1 MMESKKTWPEFRD
14 IITALSGRFAPHPIS
29 TISSIPTK

>member
-1 MMESKKTWPEFRD
+1 MESKKSWPEFRD
-14 IITALSGRFAPHPIS
+14 IITDFAGRFSPFPIS